1 MRYNPLCAMA
11 AGETLTSASSAAGAS
26 NGQARAHATSS
37 SLHDMPANAPF
48 TRHDRYGHYGKAPQ
62 PLLEQ
67 LRLALMTVLVVPVRL
82 GLTICIMLLVN
93 IGCRCELAAKACCQL
108 AYACTAVCNAAAV
121 GCMLLYATYSLLTH
135 LPQTPHNSFGLQQI
149 NVTHASLGSSCSS
162 FLH

>member
-11 AGETLTSASSAAGAS
+11 AGETLSSASSAAGTS

-37 SLHDMPANAPF
+37 SLHDVPANAPF
-48 TRHDRYGHYGKAPQ
+48 TRNDRYGHYGKAPQ

-93 IGCRCELAAKACCQL
+93 IGCRCEFAAEACCQL
-108 AYACTAVCNAAAV
+108 VYACTAVC
-121 GCMLLYATYSLLTH
+121 YTQLT
-135 LPQTPHNSFGLQQI
+135 
-149 NVTHASLGSSCSS
+149 AC
-162 FLH
+162 